1 MQAFW
6 QLLLQLLLAVLVLF
20 FWCWLL
26 RWFLGIYHLSAKLDQ
41 VLEELKEIK
50 YKMGD
55 RSFKQPSSQPE
66 EVVPQEEQ
74 NVEPQDEDKPDEP
87 TTCMR
92 CGQTIPAESS
102 TCPACGWTWRPVEKG
117 NA

>member
-1 MQAFW
+1 MEAFW

-20 FWCWLL
+20 FWCWIL

-50 YKMGD
+50 RKMGGHTGE
-55 RSFKQPSSQPE
+55 QPSSELE
-66 EVVPQEEQ
+66 EALPQEELPP
-74 NVEPQDEDKPDEP
+74 EPQDEDKPDEP

-92 CGQTIPAESS
+92 CGQTIPSESS
-102 TCPACGWTWRPVEKG
+102 MCPVCGWTWKPVS
-117 NA
+117 N

>member
-6 QLLLQLLLAVLVLF
+6 TLCLQLILAVLVLF
-20 FWCWLL
+20 FWCWIL

-50 YKMGD
+50 RKMGG
-55 RSFKQPSSQPE
+55 RPSEQPSSQPE
-66 EVVPQEEQ
+66 EELPQEAETP
-74 NVEPQDEDKPDEP
+74 EPQDEAKRDEP

-102 TCPACGWTWRPVEKG
+102 KCPACGWTWRPVG
-117 NA
+117 NDNA